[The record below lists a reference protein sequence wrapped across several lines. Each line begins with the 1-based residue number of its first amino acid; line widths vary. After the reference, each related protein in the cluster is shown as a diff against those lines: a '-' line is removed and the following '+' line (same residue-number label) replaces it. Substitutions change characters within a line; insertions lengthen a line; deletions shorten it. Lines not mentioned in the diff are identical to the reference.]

1 MMIRRLPAAFEGS
14 NHEDGSQHGRNERHN
29 DQHRDPSVFRTQFCK
44 QTQTIDYYSQINGC
58 SVWEN
63 VGYFEKKKI
72 KGGRAQAIKK
82 QKQKSGTHYGH
93 WAVCVFHQMSWSGR
107 RGKKR
112 CALSC
117 GRHHR
122 GRPIFRSFTTI
133 SFRPATNKHSIERN
147 VCALFKMKQLYKQQG
162 KEEENGEGSLPLLH
176 ILARSSV
183 VCRRAAR
190 IDE

>member
-1 MMIRRLPAAFEGS
+1 MRTAPSMAETSATTISIGTQVFSVLNSANKHKQSIIIRRSMAAVCGKML
-14 NHEDGSQHGRNERHN
+14 DILRR
-29 DQHRDPSVFRTQFCK
+29 
-44 QTQTIDYYSQINGC
+44 
-58 SVWEN
+58 
-63 VGYFEKKKI
+63 KKI

-122 GRPIFRSFTTI
+122 GRPIFRSFTTT